1 METNEWKL
9 LDKSWCNLTNYDCSC
24 AGCAVKVSLTFR
36 GTQYSKMAPVKVSK
50 KTASAWWMPPKIVKI
65 ILLTVKMCCPL
76 YCAAGAGLTRA
87 KLIGCRWDK
96 QPRYELEPVKS
107 QAGVQQLQTR
117 CHCSHHPITGHKRV
131 FSAACTAAP
140 LPWPGVL
147 LMGSLGIWFTPS
159 GGG

>member
-65 ILLTVKMCCPL
+65 IYCENVLPPLLCSGSRIDPAMPSWLAADETTSLVMSWSQLSPRPGCSSCKHVVTV
-76 YCAAGAGLTRA
+76 A
-87 KLIGCRWDK
+87 I
-96 QPRYELEPVKS
+96 
-107 QAGVQQLQTR
+107 
-117 CHCSHHPITGHKRV
+117 
-131 FSAACTAAP
+131 
-140 LPWPGVL
+140 
-147 LMGSLGIWFTPS
+147 TPS
-159 GGG
+159 LATRGCSLQPALQLLSPDPGCY